1 MLQAVDGRHTRP
13 VRAQV
18 RPENVR
24 CCTGALNENARI
36 MVAGVF
42 LTAVSFDQIVRLRR
56 ANPTPARP
64 RPSRASAAG
73 SGTELGSKVDE

>member
-1 MLQAVDGRHTRP
+1 MSQMRP
-13 VRAQV
+13 DNA
-18 RPENVR
+18 R

-36 MVAGVF
+36 IVADVF
-42 LTAVSFDQIVRLRR
+42 LTAVSFDQLVRLRR

-64 RPSRASAAG
+64 RPSRASVAG